1 MSDVEAA
8 LAWTDAEFPVDSDN
22 KKAIDKTHQ
31 KISALFLFIM
41 SLIGCFSVVRQAND
55 PNAGRNR

>member
-1 MSDVEAA
+1 MSGVEAA
-8 LAWTDAEFPVDSDN
+8 VAWADTEFPVDSDN

-41 SLIGCFSVVRQAND
+41 SLIGCFF
-55 PNAGRNR
+55 GRAPSKRC